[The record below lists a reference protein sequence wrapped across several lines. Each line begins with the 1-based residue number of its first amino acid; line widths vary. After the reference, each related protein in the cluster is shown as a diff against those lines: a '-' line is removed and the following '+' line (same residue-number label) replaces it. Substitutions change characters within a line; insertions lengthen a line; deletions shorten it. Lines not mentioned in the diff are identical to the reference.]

1 MREFRP
7 FKTEAFSMLAENASK
22 ELLENLDF
30 KFKTVS
36 KYRTAWRGIERFMIE
51 NDIRTYSADVETK
64 FFEQKFN
71 GRKYYALTQKEK
83 GYTGRIKALTTYHR
97 TGKIEPVVV
106 QVRFEGALGNA
117 FRGFLLE
124 KERQRVHPSHLR
136 VMEIHT
142 YKFYEFL
149 QQNSVST
156 VDEINQDHI
165 IRFLL
170 GLDPKL
176 TSLPRTVIDIL
187 RPLFRYL
194 FANDLTR
201 YNLSRLIPK
210 HNYKTQ
216 SVLPSLYTK
225 EEVEAVIQSIDTDNL
240 VGKRDYAIV
249 LLAARLGIRA
259 SDICNLKFENIDWDK
274 CTVSFCQL
282 KTGKENILPLSEE
295 VGMAIINYIR
305 YGRPQVENTPFIFL
319 KASMP
324 YNPVLISTI
333 YNIVD
338 DAFRRAGV
346 DTHNRHHGPHS
357 LRHSLAGRL
366 LKEHTSFPVISEI
379 LGHQRTETTMY
390 YVRVDLTSMRQFALE
405 VPPVEKSFYTQKG
418 GFFYE

>member
-1 MREFRP
+1 MKEFWP
-7 FKTEAFSMLAENASK
+7 FKTVAFSKLAESASK
-22 ELLENLDF
+22 ELLENLNF
-30 KFKTVS
+30 KFRTVS

-51 NDIRTYSADVETK
+51 NDIGTYCADVETK
-64 FFEQKFN
+64 FFTQKFN
-71 GRKYYALTQKEK
+71 GRKYYSLTLKEK
-83 GYTGRIKALTTYHR
+83 DYIGRIKALTTYHCA
-97 TGKIEPVVV
+97 GKIEPVVV
-106 QVRFEGALGNA
+106 KVRFEGVLGNA
-117 FRGFLLE
+117 FKRFLLE
-124 KERQRVHPSHLR
+124 KELERVHPSHLR

-142 YKFYEFL
+142 YKFFEFL

-156 VDEINQDHI
+156 VNDINQDHI
-165 IRFLL
+165 TRFLL
-170 GLDPKL
+170 GLDPKF

-187 RPLFRYL
+187 RPLFKYL

-201 YNLSRLIPK
+201 NNLSKFIPK

-216 SVLPSLYTK
+216 SVLPSLYTN
-225 EEVEAVIQSIDTDNL
+225 EEVEAVIQSIDTNNP

-259 SDICNLKFENIDWDK
+259 SDIGNLKFENIDWDK

-282 KTGKENILPLSEE
+282 KTGKQNILPLSEE

-305 YGRPQVENTPFIFL
+305 YGRPRIENTPFIFL

-324 YNPVLISTI
+324 YNTILISTI

-346 DTHNRHHGPHS
+346 DTHNKHHGSHS
-357 LRHSLAGRL
+357 LRHSLVGSL
-366 LKEHTSFPVISEI
+366 LKEHISFPAISEI
-379 LGHQRTETTMY
+379 LGHQRTETTRY